1 MKKGRSAGPPFFHA
15 QSTPCR
21 LVRTAHRKPSSQK
34 LLGKILCCTG
44 KGMMRGSIQFRLAGA
59 LVACACALGAAPV
72 QAQGSYSPYDESP
85 AAALARYVRTLASD
99 PKDFQ
104 SLIGAGKAALEL
116 GDAQA
121 AGGFFARADE
131 ANPRSPLPQAG
142 MGAVAVANGDPQ
154 GALPYF
160 QRAQQLGAPVAMF
173 ACDRGLAYDLL
184 GQQAK
189 AQADYRI
196 ALGGRD
202 GDEARRRL
210 ALSLAIGGDRN
221 GALQTLAPLSA
232 RGDSGVPRVRAF
244 IFALT
249 GDSGA
254 AMSAIN
260 AAMPGSW
267 SRIAPFVQRL
277 PSLSAG
283 QRAAAVNLGIFADS
297 GQPTYAAATPSAPS
311 VDRLAD
317 LDALL
322 RAGPAPQSSQPAM
335 ARQTVQPPRPV
346 QVAYSRPVVLASSFQ
361 PKIWLQLASGSDD
374 EALSDQFERLK
385 SKNPDLFDGL
395 TPYVARTPRGARLLV
410 GPFRGRSDASILAQD
425 FATVG
430 IDASNFT
437 NSQADRIAPLAA
449 E

>member
-1 MKKGRSAGPPFFHA
+1 
-15 QSTPCR
+15 
-21 LVRTAHRKPSSQK
+21 
-34 LLGKILCCTG
+34 
-44 KGMMRGSIQFRLAGA
+44 MRESLQFRLAGA
-59 LVACACALGAAPV
+59 LVACACALGAAP
-72 QAQGSYSPYDESP
+72 AAGQGSYSPYDES
-85 AAALARYVRTLASD
+85 ASTALARYVRTLVSN
-99 PKDFQ
+99 PSDFQ

-121 AGGFFARADE
+121 AAGFFARADD
-131 ANPRSPLPQAG
+131 ANPHSPLPQAG
-142 MGAVAVANGDPQ
+142 MGAVSVANGDPQ

-160 QRAQQLGAPVAMF
+160 QRAQQLGAPLATF

-189 AQADYRI
+189 AQADYRV

-210 ALSLAIGGDRN
+210 ALSLAISGDRN
-221 GALQTLAPLSA
+221 SALGMLAPLAA
-232 RGDSGVPRVRAF
+232 RGDPGVPRVRAF

-249 GDSGA
+249 GDSNA
-254 AMSAIN
+254 AMNAIN

-267 SRIAPFVQRL
+267 SRVAPFVQRL

-283 QRAAAVNLGIFADS
+283 QRAAAVNLGIFPDNGES
-297 GQPTYAAATPSAPS
+297 TYAAAAPAARS
-311 VDRLAD
+311 TDRLAD
-317 LDALL
+317 LEALL
-322 RAGPAPQSSQPAM
+322 HAGPAPQSGQPSSV
-335 ARQTVQPPRPV
+335 RQPVRPV
-346 QVAYSRPVVLASSFQ
+346 QVAYARAPMTAPSFQ
-361 PKIWLQLASGSDD
+361 PKIWLQLASGNNDA
-374 EALSDQFERLK
+374 ALSSRFHRLK

-395 TPYVARTPRGARLLV
+395 RPYVAWTPGGARLLV
-410 GPFRGRSDASILAQD
+410 GPFHGRSDAEILAGD
-425 FATVG
+425 FASVG

>member
-1 MKKGRSAGPPFFHA
+1 
-15 QSTPCR
+15 
-21 LVRTAHRKPSSQK
+21 
-34 LLGKILCCTG
+34 
-44 KGMMRGSIQFRLAGA
+44 MMRGSLQFRLAGA
-59 LVACACALGAAPV
+59 LVACACALGAAPG

-131 ANPRSPLPQAG
+131 VNPTSPLPQAG
-142 MGAVAVANGDPQ
+142 MGAVAVANGDAQ

-160 QRAQQLGAPVAMF
+160 QRAQQRGEPVSSF

-189 AQADYRI
+189 AQADYRVAI
-196 ALGGRD
+196 SGRD

-210 ALSLAIGGDRN
+210 ALSLAISGNRAA
-221 GALQTLAPLSA
+221 ALQTLAPLSA
-232 RGDSGVPRVRAF
+232 RGDAGVPRVRAF

-249 GDSGA
+249 GDSNA
-254 AMSAIN
+254 AMTAIN

-267 SRIAPFVQRL
+267 SRVAPFVQRL

-283 QRAAAVNLGIFADS
+283 QRAAAVNLGIFPDN
-297 GQPTYAAATPSAPS
+297 GQATYAAAPAAPS
-311 VDRLAD
+311 GDRLAD
-317 LDALL
+317 LEALL
-322 RAGPAPQSSQPAM
+322 RVGPAPQSGQAPA
-335 ARQTVQPPRPV
+335 VQAPARPV
-346 QVAYSRPVVLASSFQ
+346 QASYVRHVAPAPNFQ
-361 PKIWLQLASGSDD
+361 PKIWLQLGSGSDD
-374 EALSDQFERLK
+374 DALSGKFERLK
-385 SKNPDLFDGL
+385 SRNPDLFDGL
-395 TPYVARTPRGARLLV
+395 TPYVARTAAGSRLLV
-410 GPFRGRSDASILAQD
+410 GPFRGRSDAQNLAAD

-430 IDASNFT
+430 IDVSNFT
-437 NSQADRIAPLAA
+437 NSQADRIAPLAS